1 MGTNADKLEYLL
13 ETKNQI
19 KQAIIDKGVN
29 VTDTDT
35 FRSYAT
41 KIGEIQSGSPS
52 TQAQSIFTGATAPLT
67 YLNCTENQFVYESA
81 THNITISGLDN
92 IATISGNGTNQVT
105 VTFNVSG
112 TSNTQTPFIITC
124 VKDTETL
131 TYNGLAF
138 HYGSEVAD
146 GNCLAVAQTL
156 TGTPLDIGYVF
167 IESASLPLFSSN
179 TTLWN
184 NIYSY
189 QILTFSFGKWNNT
202 SIGKSFLRS
211 CSPFNQP
218 LTIPSSVTSIGH
230 FFLSDCS
237 SFNQPLTIPSGVTR
251 IGDNFL
257 SASSSFNQPLTIPSG
272 VTSIGDNFLSASSS
286 FNQPLTIPS
295 GVTRINT
302 YFLYNCNSF
311 NQPLTIPS
319 GVTRINTYFLSGC
332 ISFNQPLTIPSSV
345 TSIGGYFLYNCN
357 SFNQPLTIPSS
368 VTSINTYF
376 LSGCISFNQPLT
388 IPSSVT
394 SISNNFLRNCV
405 SFIKL
410 EYNASVYPT
419 DDYSLS
425 QNNNNKTST
434 NGTGIL
440 ITGTNASELKA
451 SLPDRT
457 SSPYRKLVL
466 QE

>member
-29 VTDTDT
+29 VADTDT

-92 IATISGNGTNQVT
+92 IATTSGNGTNQVT

-179 TTLWN
+179 TALWN

-189 QILTFSFGKWNNT
+189 QIMTFSFGKWNNT
-202 SIGKSFLRS
+202 SIGGGFLRN
-211 CSPFNQP
+211 C
-218 LTIPSSVTSIGH
+218 I
-230 FFLSDCS
+230 
-237 SFNQPLTIPSGVTR
+237 SFNQPLTIPSNVTS
-251 IGDNFL
+251 IGSEFL
-257 SASSSFNQPLTIPSG
+257 RNCSSFNQPLTIPSG
-272 VTSIGDNFLSASSS
+272 VTSIGSSFLYSCYS

-295 GVTRINT
+295 GVTSIGSQ
-302 YFLYNCNSF
+302 FLYYCYSF

-319 GVTRINTYFLSGC
+319 NVTRIGSSFLHSC
-332 ISFNQPLTIPSSV
+332 
-345 TSIGGYFLYNCN
+345 C
-357 SFNQPLTIPSS
+357 
-368 VTSINTYF
+368 
-376 LSGCISFNQPLT
+376 
-388 IPSSVT
+388 
-394 SISNNFLRNCV
+394 

-410 EYNASVYPT
+410 EYNTGVYPT
-419 DDYSLS
+419 DNFSLA
-425 QNNNNKTST
+425 QTQNNKTST
-434 NGTGIL
+434 VGTGIL
-440 ITGTNASELKA
+440 ITGTNASKLKA

-457 SSPYRKLVL
+457 SNPYRKLVL

>member
-19 KQAIIDKGVN
+19 KQAIIDKGVD

-92 IATISGNGTNQVT
+92 IATISSNGTNQVT
-105 VTFNVSG
+105 VTFSVSG
-112 TSNTQTPFIITC
+112 TSNTQTPFTITC

-167 IESASLPLFSSN
+167 IESASLPLFSSG

-184 NIYSY
+184 NIYAY
-189 QILTFSFGKWNNT
+189 QMMTFSFAKWKNT
-202 SIGKSFLRS
+202 SIGYSFLRFCYS
-211 CSPFNQP
+211 FNQP
-218 LTIPSSVTSIGH
+218 LTIPSSVTSISSN
-230 FFLSDCS
+230 FLAVCY
-237 SFNQPLTIPSGVTR
+237 SFNQPLTIPSGVTSISDDFLYNCYSFNQPLTIPSGVTS
-251 IGDNFL
+251 IGVSFLQNCYSFNQPLTIPSGVTSISSNFL
-257 SASSSFNQPLTIPSG
+257 AACYSFNQPLTIPSGVTSIGNFFLQNCYSFNQPLTIPSGVTSIGVGFLRFCSSFNQPLTIPSG
-272 VTSIGDNFLSASSS
+272 VTSIGSD
-286 FNQPLTIPS
+286 
-295 GVTRINT
+295 
-302 YFLYNCNSF
+302 FLYNCYS
-311 NQPLTIPS
+311 L
-319 GVTRINTYFLSGC
+319 
-332 ISFNQPLTIPSSV
+332 
-345 TSIGGYFLYNCN
+345 
-357 SFNQPLTIPSS
+357 
-368 VTSINTYF
+368 
-376 LSGCISFNQPLT
+376 
-388 IPSSVT
+388 
-394 SISNNFLRNCV
+394 
-405 SFIKL
+405 IKL
-410 EYNASVYPT
+410 EYNTSIYPT
-419 DDYSLS
+419 GNNSLS
-425 QNNNNKTST
+425 QSSNHKTST

-457 SSPYRKLVL
+457 SNPYRKLVL